1 MPVKMTGAQ
10 FKAWLNSDWGP
21 DAMWEEEDY
30 TVNGAE
36 VLEDESYD
44 TDKIADTDV
53 VVLKS
58 GIIFTDQNDIRHC
71 PTISAVTHAKGW
83 LKAQSTVTLMVD
95 VPREHADWFATTIKG
110 MGVNHEYAK
119 IVGRIG

>member
-1 MPVKMTGAQ
+1 MTGAQ

-36 VLEDESYD
+36 VLEDEQYD

-58 GIIFTDQNDIRHC
+58 GIIFTDQNDIQHC
-71 PTISAVTHAKGW
+71 PTISAVTHAKSW

-95 VPREHADWFATTIKG
+95 VPREHVEFFNEQFGG
-110 MGVNHEYAK
+110 MSFNGKQAK
-119 IVGRIG
+119 VVGRIG